1 MRRNL
6 NLRRR
11 SASRRS
17 ASRRAASRR
26 AAMIILFAVL
36 LPVILVI
43 CAVVVELVRLRH
55 VKSQL
60 QATADAGALAGAA
73 RLRITSSELETTT
86 FSLSGEGSSDIRP
99 TVQAVVAKNT
109 VAHLSPISQYVEV
122 LANWLNDTNG
132 DIVLGNF
139 TSQGFNVS
147 TSVIDAVKVTV
158 RFQAGHPNGL
168 LPLFFGTILTRSHTE
183 FSATAIAGVERPT
196 LLPFLVYQPQW
207 DFLMAGNGLDLF
219 SVDVTTHTVTSA
231 PDGIFET
238 AVFPND
244 WDGLNM
250 PPGNFGW
257 FQLGPDSDTTTII
270 RQLDAGP
277 NEADMAYFGGQL
289 SAGDFV
295 SGVTGMRTATDVG
308 FLGGEYNGTTYAGIL
323 GKPRLI
329 ALYDYATGN
338 GKNAQFRITKFVLA
352 RVVFA
357 DLTGQGLGVVIQPIT
372 QNQDPNKVR
381 LLD

>member
-1 MRRNL
+1 
-6 NLRRR
+6 
-11 SASRRS
+11 
-17 ASRRAASRR
+17 
-26 AAMIILFAVL
+26 
-36 LPVILVI
+36 
-43 CAVVVELVRLRH
+43 VVVELVRLRH

-86 FSLSGEGSSDIRP
+86 FSLSGEGSSNIRP
-99 TVQAVVAKNT
+99 TVQAVVVKNT
-109 VAHLSPISQYVEV
+109 VAHLTPASQNVTV
-122 LANWLNDTNG
+122 LTNSLNETDG
-132 DIVLGNF
+132 DIVLGTFN
-139 TSQGFNVS
+139 SQGFNGS
-147 TSVIDAVKVTV
+147 TSVVDAVKVTV
-158 RFQAGHPNGL
+158 RLKAGHPNGQ
-168 LPLFFGTILTRSHTE
+168 LPLFFGSILPRSFTE
-183 FSATAIAGVERPT
+183 LSASAIAGVERPT

-207 DFLMAGNGLDLF
+207 DSLNAGNGLDLF
-219 SVDVTTHTVTSA
+219 SVDTTTNTVTSA
-231 PDGIFET
+231 PDGILET

-244 WDGLNM
+244 WDGLNL

-257 FQLGPDSDTTTII
+257 FQLGPHSDTTTII

-277 NEADMAYFGGQL
+277 DEADMAYFGGQL

-295 SGVTGMRTATDVG
+295 SGVTGMRAATEIG
-308 FLGGEYNGTTYAGIL
+308 FLGGGYNGTTYFGIL

-338 GKNAQFRITKFVLA
+338 GNNAQFRITKFVLA
-352 RVVFA
+352 RVVFV
-357 DLTGQGLGVVIQPIT
+357 DLNGQGLGVVIQPIT